1 MAAEL
6 ARYGLSVRI
15 VEKAA
20 HRTDKSKA
28 LVIWSRTLELMDRM
42 GCTSSFV
49 KAGFKATAASITAGD
64 KQISPHITLGGV
76 GTSLSLCPDDSAV
89 GYRALD
95 GAAPEFARCK
105 IGAQS

>member
-15 VEKAA
+15 VEKVA

-42 GCTSSFV
+42 GCTPSFV
-49 KAGFKATAASITAGD
+49 AAGFKATGASITAGD
-64 KQISPHITLGGV
+64 KQIAHITLGGV
-76 GTSLSLCPDDSAV
+76 ETPYPYA
-89 GYRALD
+89 
-95 GAAPEFARCK
+95 
-105 IGAQS
+105 